1 MRREVAIAPVPL
13 LLQLLFLAAVIAA
26 SLPERV
32 CGERQAAPAG
42 PEGDWLSE
50 PEYRFGDPW
59 EGPAAFGLIPY
70 LRVTAD
76 GQRVFVLE
84 PNESRVSVWTPEG
97 RLLLDLGRSGE
108 GPGDFAF
115 PYRIHLDD
123 SWFYVR
129 DQVRFTYFSYGGR
142 LLRTVPNPP
151 TLVSYQGFRILA
163 DALLADGSF
172 LGVADI
178 PASVELGMWGDDPFH
193 RLPVLR
199 VESEDGWSAAPVF
212 LQNSRNGSLGI
223 PRDDGDGYHFAAQP
237 YSDADL
243 IVFDPGTGTILVARR
258 AGEDLGPGE
267 AEVLEVSA
275 GGDTLWRRRLA
286 VEPSRL
292 SQAALEARIA
302 GLEELLSVG
311 FSREAIE
318 KALYAPEY
326 LPTFSDWP
334 LSPTRHVWLRT
345 HEQVDTLTVWYSIE
359 RGDDRSPPRRVLLP
373 EWFQVMDAT
382 ETHVWGV
389 WKDELDVNYVV
400 GRRLVAAGR

>member
-1 MRREVAIAPVPL
+1 MSREWVAC
-13 LLQLLFLAAVIAA
+13 LAVTVTVA
-26 SLPERV
+26 
-32 CGERQAAPAG
+32 CGERPAVPAG

-50 PEYRFGDPW
+50 PEYRFGDPL

-76 GQRVFVLE
+76 GRRVFVLE

-151 TLVSYQGFRILA
+151 TLVSYQGFRIRA
-163 DALLADGSF
+163 EALLADGSF
-172 LGVADI
+172 LGIADI
-178 PASVELGMWGDDPFH
+178 PVSVWVGLWGDDPFH
-193 RLPVLR
+193 SVPILKIS
-199 VESEDGWSAAPVF
+199 ESEDGWSVAPVF
-212 LQNSRNGSLGI
+212 WWNSRSQFLVVV
-223 PRDDGDGYHFAAQP
+223 RDDGDGYHSAAQP

-243 IVFDPGTGTILVARR
+243 RVFDPGTGTILVARR

-275 GGDTLWRRRLA
+275 GGDTRWRRRLA

-326 LPTFSDWP
+326 LPAFSDWP

-345 HEQVDTLTVWYSIE
+345 HEQIDTLTVWYSIE

-389 WKDELDVNYVV
+389 WKDQLDVNYVV
-400 GRRLVAAGR
+400 GRRLAPAGR

>member
-1 MRREVAIAPVPL
+1 M
-13 LLQLLFLAAVIAA
+13 
-26 SLPERV
+26 
-32 CGERQAAPAG
+32 
-42 PEGDWLSE
+42 SE

-70 LRVTAD
+70 LRVAAD
-76 GQRVFVLE
+76 GRRVFVLE
-84 PNESRVSVWTPEG
+84 PNKSRVSVWTPDG

-129 DQVRFTYFSYGGR
+129 DQVRFTYFSYGGK
-142 LLRTVPNPP
+142 LLETVPNPP

-172 LGVADI
+172 LGVANV
-178 PASVELGMWGDDPFH
+178 PVSVWVGLWGDDPIH
-193 RLPVLR
+193 SVPILKVS
-199 VESEDGWSAAPVF
+199 ESEDGWSAAPVF
-212 LQNSRNGSLGI
+212 WRNSRNQFLVVV
-223 PRDDGDGYHFAAQP
+223 RDDGDGYHSAAQP
-237 YSDADL
+237 YGDPDL
-243 IVFDPGTGTILVARR
+243 TVFDPGAGTILIARC

-267 AEVLEVSA
+267 SEVLEVSA

-286 VEPSRL
+286 FRPIRL
-292 SQAALEARIA
+292 SQAVVEARIA
-302 GLEELLSVG
+302 ELEVLLSTD
-311 FSREAIE
+311 FSRDAIV

-326 LPTFSDWP
+326 LPAFSYWP

-345 HEQVDTLTVWYSIE
+345 HEQVDTLTVWYSVE
-359 RGDDRSPPRRVLLP
+359 RGDDGSPPRRVLLP

-400 GRRLVAAGR
+400 GRRLVAPGG